1 VATVRLVK
9 AEPDTLLDTVFSE
22 LLTPAFT
29 PDELGTV
36 DQMRASV
43 RAGISRV
50 LVALDDSDK
59 PVAVA
64 VGEWSAATRTV
75 LLGYLA
81 VSEHSRSGGIGGQ
94 LLEHAL
100 RAWRQELDPR
110 VMLTELEHPAA
121 HPANPG
127 HGDPAARLRFYA
139 RHRTRALDVPY
150 FQPALGPGRH
160 RVHGL
165 VLAALWVGPAG
176 TGAAPDTVDGA
187 LVREFMA
194 EYFEETEGKVPDDP
208 AARALFA
215 ALDRPDGIPLL
226 PLDEPAGLPV
236 SVPE

>member
-1 VATVRLVK
+1 VVNVRIVT
-9 AEPDTLLDTVFSE
+9 AEPDALLDTVFGE
-22 LLTPAFT
+22 ILTPAFT

-36 DQMRASV
+36 EQMRASV
-43 RAGISRV
+43 REGISRV

-59 PVAVA
+59 PVAAA
-64 VGEWSAATRTV
+64 VGEWSAATRIV

-94 LLEHAL
+94 LLEHAV
-100 RAWRQELDPR
+100 RTWRQELDPR
-110 VMLTELEHPAA
+110 AVLTELEHPAA
-121 HPANPG
+121 HPADPD
-127 HGDPAARLRFYA
+127 HGDPAARLRFYG

-160 RVHGL
+160 RVYGL

-187 LVREFMA
+187 LVGAYMR
-194 EYFEETEGKVPDDP
+194 EYFEDTEGKVPDDP